1 MPLKGCKLQ
10 LILPNMEFSNLFK
23 RISMVLVLCSFFS
36 WGKSQNAARVTLS
49 GFVSDVETGEY
60 YGNVRIT
67 VLPDGVSTYTNNYG
81 FYSVTLERKQI
92 QKRVAYYQFG
102 GFELDSFVWNS
113 NGDTSV
119 HFKIRAKVQAEQIE
133 AVEIRS
139 KKNTVADKVEMSR
152 IDIPVNQIKEIP
164 ALFGEKDVL
173 KVIQLLPGVQAGG
186 EGQSG
191 LYVRGGGPDQNLMLL
206 DEAIVYNASHLFG
219 FFSVFN
225 GDALKSVELV
235 KGGFPARYGGR
246 LSSVIDLSM
255 KEGNN
260 RKYTGEVVVGVL
272 SSRFTF
278 EGPIKEGK
286 SSFMIS
292 GRRTYIDLLIQPFL
306 YASTGNNGGYYFY
319 DFNAKANYT
328 LSEKDRLYLSGYFGK
343 DEFYTKI
350 REDRA
355 RLDTDFGWGNRTV
368 TARWNHVFSP
378 KLFSNASI
386 IYSHYKLNIGLESY
400 DGFEDTFLLNYQSVI
415 DDIGFKYDFDWRPH
429 PNHQVRYGLQTT
441 RHQFRPAAL
450 VIKAGALGELQN
462 KINTINTYESGIYIE
477 DIWKLGDLQL
487 NPGFRLS
494 HYAVDGTT
502 FVNPEPRFSA
512 SYNIAPDLAV
522 KASYARMFQYI
533 HLLSNSGISLPTD
546 LWIPATAGLLP
557 MRSEQTAI
565 GLAKDFDKG
574 FSVTWEAYYKDMKD
588 VVQYREGASFL
599 LEDDIFSSSAVGGGR
614 NWEQQITRGNAW
626 SYGTEL
632 FLQKKVGP
640 FTGWIGYTLSWTQMK
655 FPELNGG
662 KPFYARYDRRHDIS
676 VVGSYKIKKN
686 VNFAFTWVY
695 GTGNAVTL
703 AQGYIPGNNHQMS
716 AYPIQ
721 WNPQLQSY
729 NNFIDFGTRNNF
741 RMEAYHRLDLGLQ
754 FQKQKRNGVQTWE
767 ISVYNAYNQA
777 NPFFY
782 YGGYQ
787 EDTRGETYQVLK
799 KVTLFPVLPSVSWS
813 FKFN

>member
-1 MPLKGCKLQ
+1 MYLRTISKKI
-10 LILPNMEFSNLFK
+10 ILTGIFLA
-23 RISMVLVLCSFFS
+23 FFIF
-36 WGKSQNAARVTLS
+36 GKSQNDSRVTLS
-49 GFVSDVETGEY
+49 GFVSDIETGEY

-67 VLPDGVSTYTNNYG
+67 VLPEGVSTYTNNYG
-81 FYSVTLERKQI
+81 FYSVTLNKGSIDR
-92 QKRVAYYQFG
+92 RVAYYQLG
-102 GFELDSFVWNS
+102 GFEIDSFVWS
-113 NGDTSV
+113 SGTDTSV
-119 HFKIRAKVQAEQIE
+119 HFKIEAKIEAEQIE

-164 ALFGEKDVL
+164 ALLGEKDVL
-173 KVIQLLPGVQAGG
+173 KVIQLLPGVQTGG

-206 DEAIVYNASHLFG
+206 DEAVVYNASHLFG

-260 RKYTGEVVVGVL
+260 RRYTGEVGVGVL

-306 YASTGNNGGYYFY
+306 YAATGNNGGYYFY

-328 LSEKDRLYLSGYFGK
+328 LSNKDRLYLSGYFGK

-378 KLFSNASI
+378 KLFSNASL

-400 DGFEDTFLLNYQSVI
+400 DGFEDTFLLSYQSVI

-429 PNHQVRYGLQTT
+429 PNHQVRYGFQTT

-450 VIKAGALGELQN
+450 VIKAGDFGELQN
-462 KINTINTYESGIYIE
+462 KINTINTFESGVYIE
-477 DIWKLGDLQL
+477 DIWKLGDFQL

-494 HYAVDGTT
+494 HYFVDGKT

-522 KASYARMFQYI
+522 KASYARMYQYI

-565 GLAKDFDKG
+565 GLAKDFPKG
-574 FSVTWEAYYKDMKD
+574 YSLTWEAYYKDMKD
-588 VVQYREGASFL
+588 VVQYKEGSSFL
-599 LEDDIFSSSAVGGGR
+599 LEDDIFSSNSVGGGR

-676 VVGSYKIKKN
+676 VVGSYKVKKN
-686 VNFAFTWVY
+686 INFAFTWVY
-695 GTGNAVTL
+695 GTGNAVTI
-703 AQGYIPGNNHQMS
+703 AQGYVPGNNHQMS

-787 EDTRGETYQVLK
+787 ENTRGEAYQVLK
-799 KVTLFPVLPSVSWS
+799 KVTLFPVLPSISWS
-813 FKFN
+813 IKFK

>member
-1 MPLKGCKLQ
+1 MHVYTPTKKAL
-10 LILPNMEFSNLFK
+10 LIFWVLSFLNFGNAQTEN
-23 RISMVLVLCSFFS
+23 RI
-36 WGKSQNAARVTLS
+36 TLS
-49 GFVSDVETGEY
+49 GFVSDIETGEY
-60 YGNVRIT
+60 YGNVRVT
-67 VLPDGVSTYTNNYG
+67 VLPDGISTYTNTYG
-81 FYSVTLERKQI
+81 FYSLTLKGETFP
-92 QKRVAYYQFG
+92 KRVAYYQMG
-102 GFELDSFVWNS
+102 GFELDSFAWN
-113 NGDTSV
+113 GKLDTSV
-119 HFKIRAKVQAEQIE
+119 HFRIRAKVDAEQIE
-133 AVEIRS
+133 EVEIRS
-139 KKNTVADKVEMSR
+139 KKNTVADKVDMSR
-152 IDIPVNQIKEIP
+152 IDIPVNQIREIP

-206 DEAIVYNASHLFG
+206 DEAIVYNATHLFG

-260 RKYTGEVVVGVL
+260 QKYTGEVGIGLL

-278 EGPIKEGK
+278 EGPIKKGK

-292 GRRTYIDLLIQPFL
+292 GRRTYIDLLIQPFV
-306 YASTGNNGGYYFY
+306 YAASGNNLGYYFY

-343 DEFYTKI
+343 DNFYTII
-350 REDRA
+350 REDQA
-355 RLDTDFGWGNRTV
+355 RLETDFGWGNRTV

-386 IYSHYKLNIGLESY
+386 IYSHYNLNIGLESY

-429 PNHQVRYGLQTT
+429 PSHQVRYGIQST
-441 RHQFRPAAL
+441 RHQFKPAAL
-450 VIKAGALGELQN
+450 VIKAGDLGLQN
-462 KINTINTYESGIYIE
+462 KINTINTYESGIYVE
-477 DIWKLGDLQL
+477 DLWKLGSFQL

-494 HYAVDGTT
+494 HYAVDGANY
-502 FVNPEPRFSA
+502 VNPEPRLSVSHNFSSDFA
-512 SYNIAPDLAV
+512 I
-522 KASYARMFQYI
+522 KASYARMYQYI

-546 LWIPATAGLLP
+546 LWIPATSGLLP

-574 FSVTWEAYYKDMKD
+574 FSLTWEAYYKDMKN

-599 LEDDIFSSSAVGGGR
+599 LEDDIFSSNAVGNGR
-614 NWEQQITRGNAW
+614 NWEKQITRGDAW
-626 SYGTEL
+626 SYGMEL
-632 FLQKKVGP
+632 FLQKKSGP

-655 FPELNGG
+655 FPELNQGR
-662 KPFYARYDRRHDIS
+662 PFYARYDRRHDIS
-676 VVGSYKIKKN
+676 IVGTYKIKKHI
-686 VNFAFTWVY
+686 NFALTWVY
-695 GTGNAVTL
+695 GTGNAITI

-716 AYPIQ
+716 AFPIV
-721 WNPQLQSY
+721 WNPALQSY
-729 NNFIDFGTRNNF
+729 NNFIDFGNRNDF
-741 RMEAYHRLDLGLQ
+741 RMEAYHRMDLGLQ
-754 FQKQKRNGVQTWE
+754 FHKVKENGIRTLEV
-767 ISVYNAYNQA
+767 SVYNAYNQA

-782 YGGYQ
+782 YGSNEYNN
-787 EDTRGETYQVLK
+787 RGEVYSRLQ
-799 KVTLFPVLPSVSWS
+799 KVTLFPVLPSISWS
-813 FKFN
+813 FKFK

>member
-1 MPLKGCKLQ
+1 MLIKL
-10 LILPNMEFSNLFK
+10 NL
-23 RISMVLVLCSFFS
+23 RIVTRLVALLGFFS
-36 WGKSQNAARVTLS
+36 VSPGKSQNANATLS
-49 GFVSDVETGEY
+49 GFVSDGETGEY
-60 YGNVRIT
+60 YGNVRVI

-81 FYSVTLERKQI
+81 FYSITLSKTNGSN
-92 QKRVAYYQFG
+92 KSVYFQFS
-102 GFELDSFVWNS
+102 GFELDSFNWT
-113 NGDTSV
+113 GGADTSV
-119 HFKIRAKVQAEQIE
+119 HFKLRAKVVADQIE
-133 AVEIRS
+133 LVEIKS
-139 KKNTVADKVEMSR
+139 KKNTVADKVEMSK
-152 IDIPVNQIKEIP
+152 IDVPINQIKEIP
-164 ALFGEKDVL
+164 ALLGEKDVL
-173 KVIQLLPGVQAGG
+173 KVIQLLPGVQTGG

-206 DEAIVYNASHLFG
+206 DEAVVYNASHLFG

-246 LSSVIDLSM
+246 LSSVIDLNM

-260 RKYTGEVVVGVL
+260 RKYTGEMGVGLL
-272 SSRFTF
+272 SSRFTL

-328 LSEKDRLYLSGYFGK
+328 LSDKDRLYVSGYFGK
-343 DEFYTKI
+343 DNFYTI
-350 REDRA
+350 VRESNA
-355 RLDTDFGWGNRTV
+355 RLETDFGWGNRTL

-386 IYSHYKLNIGLESY
+386 IYSHYNLNIGLESY
-400 DGFEDTFLLNYQSVI
+400 DGFGDTFSLKYQSVI

-429 PNHQVRYGLQTT
+429 PDHQVRYGLQTV
-441 RHQFRPAAL
+441 RHQFKPAAL
-450 VIKAGALGELQN
+450 VIKAGGFGNLEN
-462 KINTINTYESGIYIE
+462 TIKTINTFESGLYIE
-477 DIWKLGDLQL
+477 DLWRLGKLQL
-487 NPGFRLS
+487 NPGIRLS
-494 HYAVDGTT
+494 HYYVDKAT
-502 FVNPEPRFSA
+502 FWNPEPRFSA
-512 SYNIAPDLAV
+512 SYNLSSDLAI

-565 GLAKDFDKG
+565 GIAKDFDKG
-574 FSVTWEAYYKDMKD
+574 FSITWEAYYKDMKN
-588 VVQYREGASFL
+588 VVQYKEGASFL
-599 LEDDIFSSSAVGGGR
+599 LEDEIFSTSSVSGGR
-614 NWEQQITRGNAW
+614 NWEQQITRGDAW

-632 FLQKKVGP
+632 FLQKKVGRL
-640 FTGWIGYTLSWTQMK
+640 TGWIGYTLSWTQMK

-662 KPFYARYDRRHDIS
+662 KPFWARYDRRHDIS
-676 VVGSYKIKKN
+676 IVGSYKIKKDI
-686 VNFAFTWVY
+686 NFAATWVY
-695 GTGNAVTL
+695 GTGNAVTI
-703 AQGYIPGNNHQMS
+703 AQGYVPGNNHQMS
-716 AYPIQ
+716 AYPIL
-721 WNPQLQSY
+721 WSPELQSY
-729 NNFIDFGTRNNF
+729 NNFIDYGTRNNF
-741 RMEAYHRLDLGLQ
+741 RMEAYHRLDVGLQ
-754 FQKQKRNGVQTWE
+754 FHKKRKKGIETWE

-782 YGGYQ
+782 YGTN
-787 EDTRGETYQVLK
+787 EVNNKGEVYSRLK
-799 KVTLFPVLPSVSWS
+799 KVTLFPVIPSISWS

>member
-1 MPLKGCKLQ
+1 
-10 LILPNMEFSNLFK
+10 
-23 RISMVLVLCSFFS
+23 
-36 WGKSQNAARVTLS
+36 
-49 GFVSDVETGEY
+49 
-60 YGNVRIT
+60 
-67 VLPDGVSTYTNNYG
+67 
-81 FYSVTLERKQI
+81 
-92 QKRVAYYQFG
+92 VAYYQLG
-102 GFELDSFVWNS
+102 GFELDSFKWHS
-113 NGDTSV
+113 NKDTSV
-119 HFKIRAKVQAEQIE
+119 HFKIRAKVEAEQIE
-133 AVEIRS
+133 EVEIKS

-152 IDIPVNQIKEIP
+152 IDIPINQIKEIP

-173 KVIQLLPGVQAGG
+173 KVIQLLPGVQTGG

-260 RKYTGEVVVGVL
+260 QRYTGEVGVGIL

-278 EGPIKEGK
+278 EGPIKKGK

-306 YASTGNNGGYYFY
+306 YAATGNNGGYYFY

-350 REDRA
+350 REGRA

-386 IYSHYKLNIGLESY
+386 IYSHYKLNIVLESY
-400 DGFEDTFLLNYQSVI
+400 DGFRDTFSLNYQSVI

-429 PNHQVRYGLQTT
+429 PNHQVRYGIQTT

-450 VIKAGALGELQN
+450 VIKAAGFGDLQN
-462 KINTINTYESGIYIE
+462 KISTINTYESGIYIE
-477 DIWKLGDLQL
+477 DVWKLGKLQV

-494 HYAVDGTT
+494 HYAVEKTT

-512 SYNIAPDLAV
+512 SYNITPDLAI
-522 KASYARMFQYI
+522 KGSYARMFQYI

-546 LWIPATAGLLP
+546 LWIPATAGLRP

-565 GLAKDFDKG
+565 GIAKDFNKG
-574 FSVTWEAYYKDMKD
+574 FSITWEAYYKDMKD

-599 LEDDIFSSSAVGGGR
+599 LEDDIFSSGAVGGGR
-614 NWEQQITRGNAW
+614 NWEQQITRGDAW

-632 FLQKKVGP
+632 FLQKKTGA

-676 VVGSYKIKKN
+676 IVGSYKVSKKIN
-686 VNFAFTWVY
+686 VALTWVY

-716 AYPIQ
+716 AYPIT
-721 WNPQLQSY
+721 WSPQMQSY
-729 NNFIDFGTRNNF
+729 NNFIDFGSRNDF
-741 RMEAYHRLDLGLQ
+741 RMESYHRLDLGIQ
-754 FQKQKRNGVQTWE
+754 FHKQKKNGMQTWE
-767 ISVYNAYNQA
+767 VSLYNAYNQA

-782 YGGYQ
+782 YSVW
-787 EDTRGETYQVLK
+787 ESNNRGETYSTLK

-813 FKFN
+813 FKFK